1 MEDTEKGERNFT
13 AVLLSREGI
22 LGFPGGSVVK
32 NPPANA
38 GGRGLTLGQKEPL
51 EQEVAGL
58 SSNLALKSHGHRTLA
73 GYSPGGCK
81 RVRHN

>member
-1 MEDTEKGERNFT
+1 MEDTEKGEGNFT

-38 GGRGLTLGQKEPL
+38 GGRGSTPGSERAPG
-51 EQEVAGL
+51 QEVAAR
-58 SSNLALKSHGHRTLA
+58 SSNLA
-73 GYSPGGCK
+73 
-81 RVRHN
+81 